1 MKKSIK
7 SIKVFNIKT
16 LRVFIFSFLI
26 IFFFRFGYAQQ
37 VNQIEYNKE
46 KIIME
51 VCKKKETIYSS
62 IESPSWQGKEIEP
75 DIEVD
80 EDSALHIA
88 HKEFIKFKLLTS
100 KSIQCSF
107 WLS

>member
-7 SIKVFNIKT
+7 SIKVSNAKT

-26 IFFFRFGYAQQ
+26 IFFFRFEYAQQ
-37 VNQIEYNKE
+37 VDQIEYNKE

-51 VCKKKETIYSS
+51 VCKKIETIYSS
-62 IESPSWQGKEIEP
+62 IEGPGWQGIGIEP

-80 EDSALHIA
+80 EDAALHIA
-88 HKEFIKFKLLTS
+88 HKEFIKFKLLIS